1 MPWASRNSTECIDSN
16 TVPHE
21 HWYFCAVITTLIG
34 KMSSVLIDMED
45 AEMTTIRFMKEFLS
59 VFASLCGECSMW
71 HSLNQ
76 FS

>member
-1 MPWASRNSTECIDSN
+1 MN
-16 TVPHE
+16 TDIFV
-21 HWYFCAVITTLIG
+21 VITTLIG

-45 AEMTTIRFMKEFLS
+45 AEMTTIRFTKDFHS
-59 VFASLCGECSMW
+59 VFASLCGECSTW